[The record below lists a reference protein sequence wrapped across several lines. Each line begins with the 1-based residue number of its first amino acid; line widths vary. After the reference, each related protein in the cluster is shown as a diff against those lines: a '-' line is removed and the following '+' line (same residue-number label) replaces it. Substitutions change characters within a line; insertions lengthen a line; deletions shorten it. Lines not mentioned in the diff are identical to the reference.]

1 MRHINKGDAE
11 LIVHILQ
18 LDLHLLTHL
27 QIQSAERLIQKKNLR
42 LVHKCSC
49 NRNSLL
55 LTTGKRCNISFL
67 KALQIHQ
74 RKDLFHLMLNDI
86 LRRFLLLQAERDVFI
101 DIHMRK
107 QRVALENRID
117 RSLIRRK
124 IGDGLSVQKDLP
136 RGRQLEAR
144 NHTESGCFS
153 ASGGPEK
160 GDKFSAAN
168 LKVEVIHGCESVAER
183 FGDVLQ
189 FDDVAVFH
197 NSLLIIKTPA
207 VC

>member
-1 MRHINKGDAE
+1 MSKKSNKVKFGLKNCHYAKATFDEDGSVTYEKPVRIPGAVSLSMDANG
-11 LIVHILQ
+11 V
-18 LDLHLLTHL
+18 
-27 QIQSAERLIQKKNLR
+27 
-42 LVHKCSC
+42 
-49 NRNSLL
+49 
-55 LTTGKRCNISFL
+55 
-67 KALQIHQ
+67 
-74 RKDLFHLMLNDI
+74 
-86 LRRFLLLQAERDVFI
+86 
-101 DIHMRK
+101 RK
-107 QRVALENRID
+107 QRITLENRID

-124 IGDGLSVQKDLP
+124 IGDGLSVQKDLA
-136 RGRQLEAR
+136 RGRQLKAGD
-144 NHTESGCFS
+144 HPESGCFS